1 MSAFRLAISDFRFQK
16 KDFRRG
22 ISDFRLRRDV
32 GYQIWEFKFQL
43 WGTAQILD
51 ISRRV
56 SEERFRISDLEF
68 QIWDLRFQIWGTAQ
82 ILGVRRKIPE
92 ERFHISDFRGMW
104 DFIEM

>member
-51 ISRRV
+51 IRRRV
-56 SEERFRISDLEF
+56 SEERFRISDLVC
-68 QIWDLRFQIWGTAQ
+68 QLWDLGFDLS
-82 ILGVRRKIPE
+82 ILRLG
-92 ERFHISDFRGMW
+92 F
-104 DFIEM
+104 